1 MSKHKSEYYKIS
13 AVQYYLTKNKN
24 QLQTCEIF
32 KCHPRSLMRW
42 VDKYNKNKNITRK
55 RKTSKAYKVKKEQV
69 DYILKSRLQK
79 KEGLTYNYLQR
90 NIAIVLRDI
99 QLTTF
104 NNIFIYYNAEIYSS
118 C

>member
-1 MSKHKSEYYKIS
+1 MAKHKSEDYKIS

-55 RKTSKAYKVKKEQV
+55 RKHQKHTKLKKSK
-69 DYILKSRLQK
+69 
-79 KEGLTYNYLQR
+79 
-90 NIAIVLRDI
+90 
-99 QLTTF
+99 
-104 NNIFIYYNAEIYSS
+104 
-118 C
+118 